1 MFDRFALGARK
12 VMKLAREES
21 FGKKHPY
28 IGSEHILVGLLLEDS
43 GIAAAVLRQAGV
55 GVENVRKEID
65 ITPTTNQ
72 IAVGAIPFTAN
83 AKEALEASVL
93 AASNLRHNYIGTEHL
108 LLGIIANAES
118 TAAQILEKLDIDLAV
133 LETATADLI
142 GGSAI
147 STAEVIEKEKE
158 KEEAKSNK
166 KQYNAPAKKDK
177 SALSQFGRDLTLLAF
192 EGKLDPLIGRET
204 EIERA
209 LLVLA
214 RRTKNNPLL
223 LGEPGVGKTAIVEG
237 IAQKIVE
244 GKVPESLKDHRIV
257 ALDLPAMVAGTKYRG
272 QFEERIKAIMA
283 EASKEPVVLFIDE
296 IHTLV
301 GAGNAE
307 GAIDAANVLKP
318 ALSRGEIRCMG
329 ATTLDEYRKYIEKD
343 GALARRFQPIIVE
356 PPSAE
361 QTVAILK
368 GLQSK
373 YEQFHSVKYDAEALE
388 AAVKLSDRYITNRF
402 LPDKAIDVIDEAAA
416 RVVMESLRPKEL
428 TELENHIVEL
438 EREKSHA
445 VSDQKFEQ
453 AAGHRDEIDEAKAKL
468 KVMLE
473 KFSGK
478 NRKVHK
484 VTKEVVTATVAK
496 ITGVP
501 LSSISA
507 SEADKL
513 LNLEKE
519 FGLSVIGQEKA
530 KKSLA
535 RVLRKSRA
543 GLKDPKRPIGTF
555 LFLGPTGVGKTLLVK
570 TMAKSLLGSDN
581 ALIHLD
587 MSEYGEKFNVS
598 RLVGAP
604 PGYVGFDEGG
614 QLTEAVRRK
623 PYSIVLFDEIEKAH
637 QDVFNIL
644 LQIMEEGKLTDANGR
659 VVDFKNTIVVMT
671 SNVGSHVIQNKAPL
685 GFGQSTTSIDD
696 VIETQIM
703 DELQKVFRPEFIN
716 RLDGT
721 IVFTQLTR
729 EEMKEVLKIELQRL
743 EKQLADRKIKLFLT
757 EEAKA
762 FLLEKGWNPEFG
774 ARPLRRAIA
783 NYVEDLMA
791 DEILKNQDLR
801 EVRLTKNPDADSLM
815 AEK

>member
-1 MFDRFALGARK
+1 
-12 VMKLAREES
+12 MKLAREES

-28 IGSEHILVGLLLEDS
+28 IGSEHILIGLLLEDS
-43 GIAAAVLRQAGV
+43 GIAAAALRQAGV
-55 GVENVRKEID
+55 EVENVRKEVD
-65 ITPTTNQ
+65 INPTTNQ

-93 AASNLRHNYIGTEHL
+93 VASNLRHNYIGTEHL
-108 LLGIIANAES
+108 LLGIIANTES
-118 TAAQILEKLDIDLAV
+118 TASQILEKLNIDLTTI
-133 LETATADLI
+133 ETSTTDLI

-147 STAEVIEKEKE
+147 TTAEVVEKEKE
-158 KEEAKSNK
+158 DSRGNK

-177 SALSQFGRDLTLLAF
+177 SALAQFGRDLTLLAF
-192 EGKLDPLIGRET
+192 EGKLDPLIGREV
-204 EIERA
+204 EIERS

-237 IAQKIVE
+237 IAQRIVE
-244 GKVPESLKDHRIV
+244 GKVPDALKDHRII

-296 IHTLV
+296 LHTLV
-301 GAGNAE
+301 GAGGAE

-318 ALSRGEIRCMG
+318 ALSRGEIRCLG

-356 PPSAE
+356 PPTAE

-373 YEQFHSVKYDAEALE
+373 YEEFHSVKYDLDALE
-388 AAVKLSDRYITNRF
+388 TAVKLSDRYITNRF

-416 RVVMESLRPKEL
+416 RVVMESLRPREL
-428 TELENHIVEL
+428 TELENQIVEM

-453 AAGHRDEIDEAKAKL
+453 AAGHRDEIDEAKVRL
-468 KVMLE
+468 KVMLD
-473 KFSGK
+473 KHTGK
-478 NRKVHK
+478 NRKVQR

-519 FGLSVIGQEKA
+519 LGLTVIGQEKA

-535 RVLRKSRA
+535 KALRKSRA
-543 GLKDPKRPIGTF
+543 GLKDPKRPIGSF

-570 TMAKSLLGSDN
+570 TMAKTLLGSEN

-598 RLVGAP
+598 RLVGSP

-623 PYSIVLFDEIEKAH
+623 PYSIILFDEIEKAH

-644 LQIMEEGKLTDANGR
+644 LQIMEEGKLTDASGR

-685 GFGQSTTSIDD
+685 GFGQSSTSIDD

-716 RLDGT
+716 RLDGN
-721 IVFTQLTR
+721 IVFTQLTQ
-729 EEMKEVLKIELQRL
+729 EEMKDVLKLELHRL
-743 EKQLADRKIKLFLT
+743 EKQLADKKIKLFLT
-757 EEAKA
+757 EEAKS

-791 DEILKNQDLR
+791 DEILKNQDLK
-801 EVRLTKNPDADSLM
+801 EVHLTKNPDADSLM
-815 AEK
+815 SWQPDQ